1 MASLSTLTALC
12 SGVSPRSSKHFT
24 SAPDLRS
31 SSTMVTCLPRIALCS
46 GVLPNVSFALTSAQ
60 GMNDKNCKL
69 LMTKMIMT
77 RQGRSM
83 RRGRKGGVPPTPVFC
98 LKKSKHA
105 RIKVDNKNS
114 SPRAHN
120 DVYQARWNFSGFKIQ
135 RPVQGVLLTQSP
147 LLFKYNDYELPK
159 IFVPPSPPPAL
170 APLQVSKGLLR
181 LCEGKGSESC

>member
-69 LMTKMIMT
+69 LQTKMMMT

-83 RRGRKGGVPPTPVFC
+83 GRGQKLGKYTRT
-98 LKKSKHA
+98 L
-105 RIKVDNKNS
+105 RTKVWVN
-114 SPRAHN
+114 
-120 DVYQARWNFSGFKIQ
+120 Q
-135 RPVQGVLLTQSP
+135 
-147 LLFKYNDYELPK
+147 
-159 IFVPPSPPPAL
+159 PSPKEKIELKA
-170 APLQVSKGLLR
+170 
-181 LCEGKGSESC
+181 GKGRHFS

>member
-60 GMNDKNCKL
+60 GMNDRNCKL
-69 LMTKMIMT
+69 LLTKMMMT

-83 RRGRKGGVPPTPVFC
+83 GRGRKGGGGGVPPTPVFC
-98 LKKSKHA
+98 LKKSKHS
-105 RIKVDNKNS
+105 RIKVENKNS

-120 DVYQARWNFSGFKIQ
+120 DVFAAG
-135 RPVQGVLLTQSP
+135 
-147 LLFKYNDYELPK
+147 
-159 IFVPPSPPPAL
+159 
-170 APLQVSKGLLR
+170 
-181 LCEGKGSESC
+181 